1 MRDQQII
8 HQTGNG
14 SIIENEVNRR
24 FEPELLPGHF
34 SLLQVLTVH
43 QKLDRKSMR
52 ERVQLVGGAGGVVGE
67 DS

>member
-34 SLLQVLTVH
+34 SLLQVLAVH
-43 QKLDRKSMR
+43 RKLDRKSH
-52 ERVQLVGGAGGVVGE
+52 AGKDAVSGWRWWCGGE